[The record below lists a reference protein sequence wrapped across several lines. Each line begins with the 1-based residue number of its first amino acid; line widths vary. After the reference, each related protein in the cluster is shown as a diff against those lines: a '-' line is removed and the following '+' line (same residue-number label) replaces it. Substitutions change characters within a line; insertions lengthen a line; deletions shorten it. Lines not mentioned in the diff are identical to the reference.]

1 MNGFEIL
8 VPGAVITIVAVV
20 LGFVINQVLVAAG
33 NRWNFTVSRRVK
45 IGVVYVSSV
54 ALTGYYALS
63 AGWVLPDVAVDPGM
77 FVASLLAFALAVTK
91 AAQPVYDLL
100 GEGILTATPDN

>member
-8 VPGAVITIVAVV
+8 IPGAVLTIVAVV

-33 NRWNFTVSRRVK
+33 NRWSFTVSRRVK
-45 IGVVYVSSV
+45 IGVVYVTSFV
-54 ALTGYYALS
+54 LTGFYSLS
-63 AGWVLPDVAVDPGM
+63 AGWVLPDVAVDPGL
-77 FVASLLAFALAVTK
+77 FISSLLAFALAVTK

-100 GEGILTATPDN
+100 GQGILTATPNS